1 MAGLEHSQTLA
12 QKQVLAPQAQQGL
25 RLLQA
30 PLTELRQMVAS
41 ELARNPVLEEVPVG
55 ESVSLGMDAA
65 RPAEVDEDRPVGEH
79 GPLGASED
87 FLTGT
92 SVPWT
97 TEDGRHRQYFFDS
110 QTSPPDLREALSR
123 QLALESLG
131 ASQSEAARRI
141 LGDLDEA
148 GYFRGVLEDIAG
160 TCGLEISQV
169 EDVLARVQNCD
180 PPGVAARDL
189 SECLLLQLQRQ
200 GRGHSLESR
209 IVRHHLN
216 DLAQRRIPKIAEA
229 LGVVPSEVQE
239 AAAQIQQLNP
249 RPGAAYAPAR
259 EQTLYPDVVGAWENG
274 EPRVFLNE
282 EEIPRLRIA
291 NDYKDM
297 VSLHSP
303 SQNVR
308 EFLRDRIRDG
318 RFFIKSLQQRQQT
331 LQAVAREIV
340 AHQRDFFEQGA
351 SAIRPLTMREIA
363 DAVGIHEATVSRA
376 VSGKY
381 METPWGIFEMKHFFS
396 RGFSSDDEQT
406 GSAAGVREVIQSL
419 IASENPEAPLSDS
432 QLEEELRSRGTPVAR
447 RTIAKYREQLGIL
460 PAKLR
465 QKF

>member
-30 PLTELRQMVAS
+30 PLTELRQMVAN
-41 ELARNPVLEEVPVG
+41 ELAVNPVLEEVSAGDSASPM
-55 ESVSLGMDAA
+55 EN
-65 RPAEVDEDRPVGEH
+65 AEDPSGRDEPSSPTGNS
-79 GPLGASED
+79 PSGASE
-87 FLTGT
+87 
-92 SVPWT
+92 PWT
-97 TEDGRHRQYFFDS
+97 AEDGRRRQYFFDS
-110 QTSPPDLREALSR
+110 QTRPPDLREVLSR
-123 QLALESLG
+123 QMAIESLD
-131 ASQSEAARRI
+131 AAQSEAARRI

-148 GYFRGVLEDIAG
+148 GYFRGVVEDIACA
-160 TCGLEISQV
+160 CGLTISQV
-169 EDVLARVQNCD
+169 EDVLARAQNCD

-229 LGVVPSEVQE
+229 LGVAPSEVQE
-239 AAAQIQQLNP
+239 AAARIQQLNP

-259 EQTLYPDVVGAWENG
+259 EQTIYPDVVGSWENG
-274 EPRVFLNE
+274 EPRVLLNE

-297 VSLHSP
+297 VSLHAP

-308 EFLRDRIRDG
+308 EFLRDKIRDG

-331 LQAVAREIV
+331 LRAVSLEIV

-381 METPWGIFEMKHFFS
+381 MGTPWGIFDLKHFFS
-396 RGFSSDDEQT
+396 RGFSSDDEHT
-406 GSAAGVREVIQSL
+406 GSAAGAREAMQDL
-419 IASENPEAPLSDS
+419 LASEDPGNPLSDN
-432 QLEEELRSRGTPVAR
+432 QLAEELRSRGISAAR

-460 PAKLR
+460 PAKQR